1 MGATSRPPDGARHTP
16 LRGAAM
22 FGHVDVVARLLD
34 AGADVNQPSVDAKT
48 ALMGAAMLSEYIY
61 YERASNKNKNNNR
74 GANGPG
80 GPDCGAPGPVSM
92 AR

>member
-1 MGATSRPPDGARHTP
+1 MSNFSVEYPPNM
-16 LRGAAM
+16 LV
-22 FGHVDVVARLLD
+22 GHKL
-34 AGADVNQPSVDAKT
+34 

-61 YERASNKNKNNNR
+61 YERASNKNNNNNR